1 MSVCVRAA
9 DAAGFKGGP
18 AKAPAVTGP
27 AEAPQRL
34 LWLVPSDRP
43 LTRSPMFVDLQND
56 VTAKDLHLAVREGY
70 RSIEHV
76 KRYTTTGMGTDQGKT
91 GNIHALAI
99 VAEAENA
106 AIPRS
111 EEHTSELQ
119 SLMRNSYA

>member
-1 MSVCVRAA
+1 
-9 DAAGFKGGP
+9 
-18 AKAPAVTGP
+18 
-27 AEAPQRL
+27 
-34 LWLVPSDRP
+34 
-43 LTRSPMFVDLQND
+43 MFVELQND

-106 AIPRS
+106 AIPVVGTTTFRPPYTPTTFGALAGRGVGALFDPVRKTPMHEWHADRKS
-111 EEHTSELQ
+111 KRL
-119 SLMRNSYA
+119 NSS